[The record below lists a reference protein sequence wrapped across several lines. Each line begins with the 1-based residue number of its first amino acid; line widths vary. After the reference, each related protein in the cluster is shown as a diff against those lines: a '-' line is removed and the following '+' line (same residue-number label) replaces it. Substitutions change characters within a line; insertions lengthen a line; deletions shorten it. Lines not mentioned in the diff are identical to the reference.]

1 MKTTVSKKMPHA
13 HFAPRAAL
21 ISLFLLGVLLASG
34 VAFGKNG
41 GLNYLLDTT
50 VPTRL
55 WAVGVGLKYGLTV
68 MADAALIWAAAYF
81 ARHDYKVSAALHFWL
96 LAVLTGLGLLLLT
109 WVRSTVSASAVYGVF
124 LPITRNAQ
132 PLITGTIIFL
142 LLQPQLRR
150 LLARPTGRMLGLLI
164 LSLPLI
170 FNQDIFLL
178 KNGNSLLGVFALACA
193 GLVAGGAGPRLRR
206 GWLILPLA
214 YLLTLLMGLNIA
226 LGGSGLLANAPRF
239 IGTLSPL
246 TIVPAIWLVQFLR
259 SWSEPQDAGHAV
271 HWLNR
276 SSAFS
281 IWIGALLLNG
291 ATWVDIFTNQYAV
304 LQRIFPS
311 LGRRWLVLPV
321 VLGGV
326 IAVGLAML
334 LSFIAPRTRLWG
346 EMAKWGQADLM
357 ASLHRVRH
365 HSCDLA
371 QQLWRQYWQPLSAT
385 GLLLLA
391 QFGGTLAMNQSLR
404 TVENIG
410 NTRANIFAFTL
421 TSVFPNQ
428 LYGTVILLML
438 FALLLAFTQR
448 YWLALLTTLTI
459 QVAVVGANVT
469 KIHLRGQPIV
479 PSDLAEVRSL
489 SELMGMLNP
498 VMVVAALIAIVLV
511 IALIVYLEHG
521 SQPIRQHWQARTT
534 TILVAAAFLG
544 SLGTLN
550 TSGSYMAN
558 AALSLNVYMSDN
570 NPLRFAQLNGPAVQ
584 FISGMNGKTMTA
596 PRGYS
601 RASVERVV
609 KKYQQ
614 LAATTNQQRPN
625 SLKNTTVIFNLSESF
640 ADPTRIPG
648 LSFAKD
654 PMPNIRKLKQA
665 TTSGSMISYGYGG
678 GTANM
683 EYMTLTGM
691 AVGSYDTSMSTP
703 YIQLVPKLKWNPNIG
718 QNFNY
723 ASSIHPYTG
732 SFYNRIQVY
741 KDFGF
746 DKFVYNGSKYSIID
760 KRKLGNSPYYSDST
774 TYANALKQVR
784 ARQGGQFINLISIQ
798 NHMPYNNW
806 YKNQIKVT
814 AKNTLSDYKAHIET
828 YATGVAYTD
837 QAVAAF
843 RTALDKLNRS
853 VVWVFYGDHLPGI
866 YGKSAAGVLYHQ
878 TDYFVYANR
887 YAREHGAVMKQSGG
901 SFVGPNDFIA
911 LALKQAGVKLDGY
924 NALLTALEQNV
935 PAIWN
940 RTGSSNTN
948 VTDGMR
954 FVGSAGNVMSYQQ
967 LSAKQKQILHD
978 YQLIQYDITSG
989 KQYSKKLH
997 FHTDILK

>member
-1 MKTTVSKKMPHA
+1 MKTNASKKTPRP
-13 HFAPRAAL
+13 HFAPKAAL
-21 ISLFLLGVLLASG
+21 ISLVLLGMLLIAG
-34 VAFGKNG
+34 VAFGKDG

-68 MADAALIWAAAYF
+68 LADAALIWAAAYF
-81 ARHDYKVSAALHFWL
+81 AHRDYKVSAAMHFWL
-96 LAVLTGLGLLLLT
+96 LAVMAGIGLLLLT
-109 WVRSTVSASAVYGVF
+109 WVKSTVKATAVYGVF

-132 PLITGTIIFL
+132 PLITGVVIFL

-150 LLARPTGRMLGLLI
+150 LLARPTGRMLGLLV
-164 LSLPLI
+164 LTLPLL

-178 KNGNSLLGVFALACA
+178 NNGNSFLGVFALACA
-193 GLVAGGAGPRLRR
+193 GLIAGSTGARLRR
-206 GWLILPLA
+206 GWLVLPLA
-214 YLLTLLMGLNIA
+214 YLITLFMGLNVA
-226 LGGSGLLANAPRF
+226 LGGSGLLANATRF
-239 IGTLSPL
+239 VGAVSPL
-246 TIVPAIWLVQFLR
+246 SVIPAIWLVQLLR
-259 SWSEPQDAGHAV
+259 RWSETQDAGREV

-276 SSAFS
+276 SSVLS

-291 ATWVDIFTNQYAV
+291 ATWATVFTNQYV
-304 LQRIFPS
+304 VIQRAFPS

-321 VLGGV
+321 VLAGV
-326 IAVGLAML
+326 IALGLAL
-334 LSFIAPRTRLWG
+334 LISFIAPRTRLWR
-346 EMAKWGQADLM
+346 EMTKWGQADLM

-365 HSCDLA
+365 HGRALA
-371 QQLWRQYWQPLSAT
+371 GQVWQQYWQPLTAII
-385 GLLLLA
+385 LLLLA
-391 QFGGTLAMNQSLR
+391 QLGGTLAMNQSLR

-448 YWLALLTTLTI
+448 YWLSLLTTLTI

-479 PSDLAEVRSL
+479 PSDVAEVRSIG
-489 SELMGMLNP
+489 ELMGMLNP
-498 VMVVAALIAIVLV
+498 LMVAAALIAIVLV
-511 IALIVYLEHG
+511 VGIIIYLEHG
-521 SQPIRQHWQARTT
+521 SQPVRQGWQGRTA

-601 RASVERVV
+601 RAAVARVV
-609 KKYQQ
+609 KKYRQ

-625 SLKNTTVIFNLSESF
+625 KLKNTTVVFNLSESF

-648 LSFAKD
+648 LSFSKD
-654 PMPNIRKLKQA
+654 PMPYIRQLKQE

-718 QNFNY
+718 QNFAY

-746 DKFVYNGSKYSIID
+746 DKFVYNDSKYSIID
-760 KRKLGNSPYYSDST
+760 KRKIDNSPYYSDST

-784 ARQGGQFINLISIQ
+784 SRRGGQFVNLISIQ

-806 YKNQIKVT
+806 YKKQIKVT

-828 YATGVAYTD
+828 YATGVANTD
-837 QAVAAF
+837 QAVKAF
-843 RTALDKLNRS
+843 RTALDKLNKP
-853 VVWVFYGDHLPGI
+853 VIWVFYGDHLPGI

-887 YAREHGAVMKQSGG
+887 YAREHGAVMKQKGG

-924 NALLTALEQNV
+924 NELLTALQQNV

-940 RTGSSNTN
+940 RTGSSDTD
-948 VTDGMR
+948 VTTGMR
-954 FVGSAGNVMSYQQ
+954 FVGSAGNVINYQQ
-967 LSAKQKQILHD
+967 LSTKQKRILHD

-989 KQYSKKLH
+989 KQYSKKMH